1 MVADRLGLP
10 SLGFGVGLRSC
21 HYGHVQAERPPVDFF
36 EVISENVF
44 GNRGYPRHV
53 LDQVAAHYP
62 VVLHGVSLSIGS
74 TDPLDLDYLCRL
86 RELAEDVGAVWV
98 SDHVCWTGVLG
109 LNTHDLLPLP
119 RHPTG

>member
-1 MVADRLGLP
+1 
-10 SLGFGVGLRSC
+10 
-21 HYGHVQAERPPVDFF
+21 
-36 EVISENVF
+36 
-44 GNRGYPRHV
+44 
-53 LDQVAAHYP
+53 